1 MVRLPSRIFFL
12 FVCLLLSA
20 PAWAQSVAYVSTGA
34 AGKIYSIDVMNS
46 GATTLLVDSSATG
59 ADYEGLVVLP
69 DNATA
74 DNPPNS
80 PVHSFLVY
88 ACDTAHGKIIRFDP
102 ASSGQIETIYSG
114 GALLQH
120 PQCGRGT
127 FSGDLIVTDTGSGS
141 GWWVFT
147 GITSIGFNP
156 LAAPQT
162 PALLTSTPG
171 SVDEGTAI
179 KNSGDL
185 LIVDRAGNKVFK
197 SSVPFNNQSPFISS
211 GLSSPF
217 GIARKSDGQIYVS
230 NQANKSFIEHY
241 DAIPVGGNPSDT
253 CPSVSFG
260 NNVPGMM
267 QMAPDDT
274 LYIAAAISTT
284 KGGLFTV
291 KTSQTS
297 PCPSAVQIR
306 TSISVPPL
314 VGVALALPNF
324 TSASQTLS
332 TSGGTGIVSF
342 NYAAFQVND
351 AVGPCT
357 LHLLARPT
365 PPAFLGNV
373 IAGLE
378 VAGAPP
384 GSLLPGTVGA
394 VDLGWDGFE
403 TVVQNTNAITSPCL
417 AADGGFHFLIA
428 TQISQSLG
436 SPQVV
441 SCADDFSGCAVDT
454 QGVFPLSQV
463 LPSDTSTIG
472 NKRTGATCQFF
483 LTNSG
488 SSNEKG
494 FFCGYQS
501 PLTNTF
507 DLGNGTQDLPAAS
520 FKLGTAAV
528 KFKLAQGTNGSA
540 CQNGPFITDAA
551 ALISLEQTATY
562 DPQTKTFITIPAVPI
577 QISSAGGSSP
587 LEPIF
592 TPGKQ
597 YNFNL
602 NTNSCTQ
609 SSGVTGPCPFGTYA
623 VTATF
628 LSANTANTPGQSI
641 YTVQTTLFN
650 LIP

>member
-1 MVRLPSRIFFL
+1 MMRLPSRTL
-12 FVCLLLSA
+12 FVLVCLLLSA
-20 PAWAQSVAYVSTGA
+20 PAWAQSLAYVSTGT
-34 AGKIYSIDVMNS
+34 AGKIYSVDANS

-69 DNATA
+69 DNVSG
-74 DNPPNS
+74 DN
-80 PVHSFLVY
+80 HAFLVY
-88 ACDTAHGKIIRFDP
+88 ACDTAGGKIVRFDP
-102 ASSGQIETIYSG
+102 AAASPITPEPFYSSGAI
-114 GALLQH
+114 QH

-141 GWWVFT
+141 GWYIFS
-147 GITSIGFNP
+147 GITNIALGSPVNSPTLLNP
-156 LAAPQT
+156 AA
-162 PALLTSTPG
+162 G
-171 SVDEGTAI
+171 SLEGTAI

-185 LIVDRAGNKVFK
+185 LIVDHARNQVLK
-197 SSVPFNNQSPFISS
+197 SMAPFNNQSMFISS

-230 NQANKSFIEHY
+230 NQANKAFIEHY
-241 DAIPVGGNPSDT
+241 DAIPSGGNPSLV
-253 CPSVSFG
+253 CPSINFG
-260 NNVPGMM
+260 NDVPGMM

-297 PCPSAVQIR
+297 PCPAAVQIK

-324 TSASQTLS
+324 TSALKTLS

-351 AVGPCT
+351 AAGACT
-357 LHLLARPT
+357 LTLLTRPT
-365 PPAFLGNV
+365 PPAFLASK
-373 IAGLE
+373 ISPLLMP
-378 VAGAPP
+378 GAPP
-384 GSLLPGTVGA
+384 GFLLPGTVGA
-394 VDLGWDGFE
+394 TDLGWDGFE
-403 TVVQNTNAITSPCL
+403 TVVQNTTAITSPCL
-417 AADGGFHFLIA
+417 ATDGAFHFLIA
-428 TQISQSLG
+428 TQTSQNLG

-454 QGVFPLSQV
+454 EGVFPLSQV
-463 LPSDTSTIG
+463 LPSDVTSIG
-472 NKRTGATCQFF
+472 TKHTASTCQFF

-488 SSNEKG
+488 APTESG
-494 FFCGYQS
+494 FFCGYES

-507 DLGNGTQDLPAAS
+507 AGGKPAS
-520 FKLGTAAV
+520 VKLGTAAV
-528 KFKLAQGTNGSA
+528 KFKLANGTNASG
-540 CQNGPFITDAA
+540 CQNGPFITDATV
-551 ALISLEQTATY
+551 LISLQRILDAQGNPVQ
-562 DPQTKTFITIPAVPI
+562 DPI

-602 NTNSCTQ
+602 NTNSCTL
-609 SSGVTGPCPFGTYA
+609 SSGATGQCPLGTYA
-623 VTATF
+623 VTAAF

-650 LIP
+650 LVP

>member
-1 MVRLPSRIFFL
+1 MRLPSRIFFL
-12 FVCLLLSA
+12 FVCLLISA
-20 PAWAQSVAYVSTGA
+20 PAWAQSVAYVSTGP
-34 AGKIYSIDVMNS
+34 AGKIYSVDANS
-46 GATTLLVDSSATG
+46 GATALLVDSSATG

-69 DNATA
+69 DNVSG
-74 DNPPNS
+74 DN
-80 PVHSFLVY
+80 HAFLVY
-88 ACDTAHGKIIRFDP
+88 ACDTAGGKIVRFDP
-102 ASSGQIETIYSG
+102 AAASPITPEVFYSA
-114 GALLQH
+114 GAIKH

-141 GWWVFT
+141 GWYIFS
-147 GITSIGFNP
+147 GITNIALGSAGS
-156 LAAPQT
+156 QT
-162 PALLTSTPG
+162 PTLLKLATG
-171 SVDEGTAI
+171 SLEGTAI
-179 KNSGDL
+179 KNSGGL
-185 LIVDRAGNKVFK
+185 LIVDHAGNQVLK
-197 SSVPFNNQSPFISS
+197 SLAPFNNQSPFISS

-274 LYIAAAISTT
+274 LYIAAAISAT

-403 TVVQNTNAITSPCL
+403 TVVQNTTSIASPGPCL

-428 TQISQSLG
+428 TQVSQSLG

-463 LPSDTSTIG
+463 LPFDTSWTG
-472 NKRTGATCQFF
+472 NKKTASTCQFF

-488 SSNEKG
+488 SPSENEKG

-507 DLGNGTQDLPAAS
+507 DLANGTQDLPAAS

-562 DPQTKTFITIPAVPI
+562 DPQTKIFTPISPVPI

-641 YTVQTTLFN
+641 YTVQTTQFK